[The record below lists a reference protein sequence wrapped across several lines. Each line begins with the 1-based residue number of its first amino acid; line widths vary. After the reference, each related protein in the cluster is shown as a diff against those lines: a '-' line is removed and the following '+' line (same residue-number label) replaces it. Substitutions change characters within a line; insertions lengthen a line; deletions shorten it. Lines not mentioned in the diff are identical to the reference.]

1 MFDEL
6 IVAVLSQSGKAY
18 HLPPDQRARMLEK
31 ITRDMDNVRVVHS
44 TGLLVDLMRE
54 VGADVI
60 VRGVRESVEMRDE
73 LQVAEAHRKLGGYE
87 TLFLSSLPEY
97 SRISSTIVREC
108 AYHRASLD
116 GMAPPEI
123 IDEIYA
129 VYAK

>member
-1 MFDEL
+1 
-6 IVAVLSQSGKAY
+6 
-18 HLPPDQRARMLEK
+18 MLET
-31 ITRDMDNVRVVHS
+31 ITRGFPNVRVVHS

-60 VRGVRESVEMRDE
+60 LRGVREPVEVRDE

-87 TLFLSSLPEY
+87 TLFLPSMPEFC
-97 SRISSTIVREC
+97 RLSSTIVREC
-108 AYHRASLD
+108 AYHRAPLD